1 MSNRVDFDV
10 YTEEYNRLLQEGTSF
25 FSKNDAYFAQYKVEM
40 VRSRISR
47 PVHRVLEYGCG
58 IGRNIPFL
66 QAAFPQATV
75 IGTDISCA
83 SLDIARQENPDA
95 EFFEEGADDINA
107 REFDLIFVAGVFH
120 HVPVSERPAVAG
132 LLFQRLEAGG
142 DLFVF
147 EHNPYNPVTRRI
159 VSNCPYDED
168 AVLLPP
174 GELRQ
179 RLGRAGFSRPRTEFC
194 LFVPPRFSW
203 LTWLEPKLGWLPLG
217 GQYCVHVSR

>member
-1 MSNRVDFDV
+1 MSNRVDFDA
-10 YTEEYNRLLQEGTSF
+10 YTDEYNRLLQEGTSF
-25 FSKNDAYFAQYKVEM
+25 FSKDDAYFAQYKVEM

-66 QAAFPQATV
+66 QTAFPQATV

-83 SLDIARQENPDA
+83 SLDIARRENPDV
-95 EFFEEGADDINA
+95 EFFEEGADDIKA

-159 VSNCPYDED
+159 VSNCLYDED
-168 AVLLPP
+168 AVLLSPE
-174 GELRQ
+174 ELRQ
-179 RLGRAGFSRPRTEFC
+179 RLGRAGFSMPRTEFC
-194 LFVPPRFSW
+194 LFVPPRLSW
-203 LTWLEPKLGWLPLG
+203 LTWLEPKLRWLPLG

>member
-1 MSNRVDFDV
+1 MSNRVDFDA
-10 YTEEYNRLLQEGTSF
+10 YTDEYNRLLQEGTSF

-75 IGTDISCA
+75 IGTDISCG
-83 SLDIARQENPDA
+83 SLDIARRENPAA
-95 EFFEEGADDINA
+95 EFFEEGVDDISA

-120 HVPVSERPAVAG
+120 HVPVSERAAVAG
-132 LLFQRLEAGG
+132 SLFQRLEAGG

-168 AVLLPP
+168 AVLLSPE
-174 GELRQ
+174 ELRQ
-179 RLGRAGFSRPRTEFC
+179 RLGRAGFNRPRTEFC
-194 LFVPPRFSW
+194 LFVPPRLSW